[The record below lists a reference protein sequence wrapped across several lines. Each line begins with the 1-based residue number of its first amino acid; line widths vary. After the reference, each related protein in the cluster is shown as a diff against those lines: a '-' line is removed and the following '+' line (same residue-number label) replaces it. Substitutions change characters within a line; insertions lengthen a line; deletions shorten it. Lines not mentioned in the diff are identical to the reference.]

1 MPLSTATPPRA
12 PSAPL
17 TPPFPST
24 RPAPALPLRP
34 APCSAKYAHM
44 KAYKNN
50 WVEVRAPLLSS
61 RRKPAHASNAPIQ
74 HCSFLAPQQNEIFR
88 ENQFHTWSIN
98 KGNIVPLL
106 VLAVVAPLT
115 MCGSLPAPSAHCRCC
130 GKGPS
135 PPAPFTPPHAPPL
148 PRHYFVK
155 NEHGVREQAR
165 GLPIT
170 PRL

>member
-1 MPLSTATPPRA
+1 
-12 PSAPL
+12 
-17 TPPFPST
+17 
-24 RPAPALPLRP
+24 
-34 APCSAKYAHM
+34 M

-50 WVEVRAPLLSS
+50 WVEVRAALPFPVALPLPPLTMPSS
-61 RRKPAHASNAPIQ
+61 LIAR
-74 HCSFLAPQQNEIFR
+74 PQQNEIFR

-115 MCGSLPAPSAHCRCC
+115 MCGSLRPLHLTDCS
-130 GKGPS
+130 KTLT
-135 PPAPFTPPHAPPL
+135 PAPFPPPHAPSL

>member
-1 MPLSTATPPRA
+1 
-12 PSAPL
+12 
-17 TPPFPST
+17 
-24 RPAPALPLRP
+24 
-34 APCSAKYAHM
+34 M

-61 RRKPAHASNAPIQ
+61 RRKPAHAHALASNAPIQ

-115 MCGSLPAPSAHCRCC
+115 MCGSSLRPVPRLRQRPLTPGTLPPTPRAPS
-130 GKGPS
+130 P
-135 PPAPFTPPHAPPL
+135 
-148 PRHYFVK
+148 
-155 NEHGVREQAR
+155 
-165 GLPIT
+165 
-170 PRL
+170 